1 VIRPSRPLRLALYY
15 PWVYLPGGPERTISE
30 ILLRSRHGWD
40 VYTNHLDSE
49 ATFPA
54 LRKASVRELERVS
67 VKRSFFAVLQA
78 AWRIARQQVPLEGY
92 DALVIFCEGLG
103 DFLLF
108 RNSSVPAVCLCF
120 TPLRAA
126 FDTAYQRHYLANN
139 PGRFWRAPLL
149 AVASSLYKALD
160 RRLWTKYRAVF
171 AISQEVRRRIV
182 EGHLYPE
189 EKVGLLYPGVDTTR
203 LVATGAT
210 SKNFLIPGRVM
221 WTKNLELAIDAFQ
234 ILLTRRP
241 DLAAFTLTIAG
252 HVDKKSEAYFERLQ
266 ERAAACQQIQFRT
279 SLSDE
284 ALFRLCDSA
293 YAIVY
298 PPFNEDWGLIP
309 LEGMAFKKPVLAVNR
324 GGPGETIVSGESGL
338 LVDPDPDKFA
348 AAMEMLADNPELVR
362 RMGERAH
369 LRAQQFDWKFF
380 CNRLDDSLDEL
391 LDRQA
396 PLQTLAAAAG
406 GESSLRH
413 P

>member
-1 VIRPSRPLRLALYY
+1 LRIALYY

-30 ILLRSRHGWD
+30 ILSRSRHRWD
-40 VYTNHLDSE
+40 VYTNHFDSE

-54 LRKASVRELERVS
+54 LKKAAVRELERVS
-67 VKRSFFAVLQA
+67 VRRSFLPVLKA
-78 AWRIARQQVPLEGY
+78 AWRIARQRVPLEGY
-92 DALVIFCEGLG
+92 DAVVIFCEGLG

-108 RNSSVPAVCLCF
+108 RNSSVPTVCLCF

-126 FDTAYQRHYLANN
+126 FDTAYQQHYLANN

-149 AVASSLYKALD
+149 AVASGLYKAVD

-182 EGHLYPE
+182 AGRLYPE
-189 EKVGLLYPGVDTTR
+189 DKVGLLYPGVDTNR

-210 SKNFLIPGRVM
+210 SKNFLIPGRIM

-234 ILLTRRP
+234 MLLARRP
-241 DLAAFTLTIAG
+241 DLAAFSLTIAG
-252 HVDKKSEAYFERLQ
+252 HVDKKSEPYFQSLQ
-266 ERAAACQQIQFRT
+266 GRAAACRQIQFCT
-279 SLSDE
+279 SLSDA

-298 PPFNEDWGLIP
+298 PPFNEVWGLIP

-324 GGPGETIVSGESGL
+324 GGPGETIVPGESGL
-338 LVDPDPDKFA
+338 LVDPDPEKFA

-369 LRAQQFDWKFF
+369 LRAQQFDWTVF

-391 LDRQA
+391 LDQPV
-396 PLQTLAAAAG
+396 PLQTFAAAAG
-406 GESSLRH
+406 GEPSLRH
-413 P
+413 T